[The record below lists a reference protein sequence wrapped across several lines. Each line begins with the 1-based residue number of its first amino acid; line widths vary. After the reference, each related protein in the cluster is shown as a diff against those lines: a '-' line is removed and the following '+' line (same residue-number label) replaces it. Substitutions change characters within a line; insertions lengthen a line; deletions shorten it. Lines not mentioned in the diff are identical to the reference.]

1 MMIANI
7 LLLTVIATSLSRGYD
22 LSGFSGQVER
32 QLQESCGQ
40 DCVTAWSDEMLPMLE
55 KFQAKEKGQHGADDV
70 IPLAIFDVIADLNGK
85 LKTARQAILRD
96 VASFAKSGD
105 PATHSLSLA
114 ITDTDIQEQK
124 NRCTYVRQVASEAY
138 EASRIIVHTM
148 ASSLAVLCG
157 CVFTPVKSE
166 CTLRENPYTCG
177 FPYRAY
183 ESLYYTSEMLWE
195 AVKMSN
201 RYVSE
206 RLAALSDYLSAT
218 NIGQVERQLQES
230 CGQDCVTAWRD
241 KMLPMLEKF
250 QANEKGKHGANNV
263 IPLAVFDM
271 IADLNGKLK
280 TARQAILRDVASFAK
295 SGDPAT
301 HSLSLAVTDTD
312 IQEQKNRCT
321 YVRQV
326 ASEAYEASRI
336 IVHTMASSLAVLCGC
351 VFTPV
356 KSECTLKENPYT
368 CGFPYRAYESL
379 YYTSEMLWE
388 AVKMTTNMC
397 RIN

>member
-1 MMIANI
+1 
-7 LLLTVIATSLSRGYD
+7 
-22 LSGFSGQVER
+22 
-32 QLQESCGQ
+32 
-40 DCVTAWSDEMLPMLE
+40 
-55 KFQAKEKGQHGADDV
+55 
-70 IPLAIFDVIADLNGK
+70 
-85 LKTARQAILRD
+85 
-96 VASFAKSGD
+96 
-105 PATHSLSLA
+105 
-114 ITDTDIQEQK
+114 
-124 NRCTYVRQVASEAY
+124 
-138 EASRIIVHTM
+138 
-148 ASSLAVLCG
+148 
-157 CVFTPVKSE
+157 
-166 CTLRENPYTCG
+166 
-177 FPYRAY
+177 
-183 ESLYYTSEMLWE
+183 
-195 AVKMSN
+195 
-201 RYVSE
+201 
-206 RLAALSDYLSAT
+206 
-218 NIGQVERQLQES
+218 
-230 CGQDCVTAWRD
+230 
-241 KMLPMLEKF
+241 
-250 QANEKGKHGANNV
+250 
-263 IPLAVFDM
+263 M

-388 AVKMTTNMC
+388 AVKM
-397 RIN
+397 